1 MNVLQGL
8 LSLRPILWALL
19 LALLLHAGVLFI
31 NTRPSESP
39 TPELEQ
45 IYLEATAVY
54 FDDEPLSEPL
64 AEPDLPSDPQPTP
77 ELAPE
82 VPAPEPDVV
91 PPAKDQQQ
99 EADIEPQPELE
110 AAAPETPLP
119 PVRGASLIARS
130 LEIARLESELATQ
143 QAVFAERPRVRRIST
158 NAVMTTEEALYL
170 RQWEERVERI
180 GNLNYPEEA
189 RRQNLGGRL
198 RLLVVINADGSI
210 LEAQLMTSSG
220 HRLLD
225 DAAIRILNLASPFAP
240 LPDSVRAKADVLE
253 IIRTWQFGDGWRAN

>member
-1 MNVLQGL
+1 MKPLHGL
-8 LSLRPILWALL
+8 GSSRPIFWALL

-39 TPELEQ
+39 TSELEQ

-64 AEPDLPSDPQPTP
+64 AEPDLPSDPQPP
-77 ELAPE
+77 EPAPE
-82 VPAPEPDVV
+82 VSTPEPDAA

-99 EADIEPQPELE
+99 EAEIEPEPELE
-110 AAAPETPLP
+110 MAAPETPAPTL
-119 PVRGASLIARS
+119 RGTNLIARS
-130 LEIARLESELATQ
+130 LEIARLESELAAQ
-143 QAVFAERPRVRRIST
+143 QAIFAERPRVRRISS

-210 LEAQLMTSSG
+210 REAQLMTSSG

-240 LPDSVRAKADVLE
+240 LPDSVRAEADVLE

>member
-19 LALLLHAGVLFI
+19 LALLLHFALLLI
-31 NTRPSESP
+31 NPHLP
-39 TPELEQ
+39 KPPAPEIEQ

-54 FDDEPLSEPL
+54 FDDDERVSEPQPVSESTSEPAIPESPVIPS
-64 AEPDLPSDPQPTP
+64 AEDQ
-77 ELAPE
+77 EL
-82 VPAPEPDVV
+82 PEPDKTAVDPETTETE
-91 PPAKDQQQ
+91 PPA
-99 EADIEPQPELE
+99 LH
-110 AAAPETPLP
+110 
-119 PVRGASLIARS
+119 RSGSLIARS

-143 QAVFAERPRVRRIST
+143 QAAFAERPRVRRIST

-189 RRQNLGGRL
+189 RRQNQGGRL

-240 LPDSVRAKADVLE
+240 LPDSIRAEADVLE